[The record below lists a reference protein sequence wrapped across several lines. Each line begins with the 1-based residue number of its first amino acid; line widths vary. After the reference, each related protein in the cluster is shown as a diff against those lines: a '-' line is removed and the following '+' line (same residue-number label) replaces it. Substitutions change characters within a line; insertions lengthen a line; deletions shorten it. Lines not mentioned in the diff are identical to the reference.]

1 MKSEYYRTTMKL
13 IALKED
19 LLILCSIDNSFKLV
33 YLKFLETLAEAEK
46 TELLGVNRVTSKK

>member
-19 LLILCSIDNSFKLV
+19 LLNLCAIDDSFKMV
-33 YLKFLETLAEAEK
+33 YHKFLETLAEAEK
-46 TELLGVNRVTSKK
+46 TELMGESRVTSKK